1 MENNVE
7 QQEMG
12 GYRSFIMMKWAEI
25 YELSEKARVEIL
37 NNNYDHDVVHE
48 FIAKLRR
55 LWIELQPKVKGRS
68 EVGSEL
74 EGVFLGSRSYAF
86 SPSDFFIEKQD
97 AGKLKIGIE
106 DLFKMEECLRDV
118 IEKLEITVF
127 E

>member
-48 FIAKLRR
+48 FIAKLTR

-68 EVGSEL
+68 EVGTEIQQTFQ
-74 EGVFLGSRSYAF
+74 GFRNYAF
-86 SPSDFFIEKQD
+86 SPSDFFIERQD
-97 AGKLKIGIE
+97 QGKLKIGIE